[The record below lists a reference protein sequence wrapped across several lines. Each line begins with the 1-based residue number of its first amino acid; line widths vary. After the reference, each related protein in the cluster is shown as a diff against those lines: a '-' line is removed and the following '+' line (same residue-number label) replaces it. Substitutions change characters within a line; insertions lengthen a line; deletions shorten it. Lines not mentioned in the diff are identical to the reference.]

1 MSKKDLKQAQVFT
14 PPWAT
19 NQMLDMLDQSCF
31 AAHESFFFEPSCGD
45 GAMLVVMVERIFQE
59 LLKKYG
65 DKEKALADTLFKFY
79 AIELDDQLVPVAR
92 MRIFEWA
99 TAKAERELSPLEQY
113 LIARS
118 LQQSVE
124 NRDFF
129 EVMKGSLESAG
140 LRGIERSVR
149 NAAGVETVA
158 PWKEKKPTKRKS
170 KGDPDDT

>member
-1 MSKKDLKQAQVFT
+1 MSKFEKGQQVFT
-14 PPWAT
+14 PEWAT
-19 NQMLDMLDQSCF
+19 NEMIDLLDQGKLS
-31 AAHESFFFEPSCGD
+31 AHETFFFEPSCGD
-45 GAMLVVMVERIFQE
+45 GSMLVVMVERIFQE

-65 DKEKALADTLFKFY
+65 DRDQALADTLFKFY
-79 AIELDDQLVPVAR
+79 AIELDPELVPKAR
-92 MRIFEWA
+92 MRIYEWA
-99 TAKAERELSPLEQY
+99 SNKAERELSPLEMY

-140 LRGIERSVR
+140 LRGIERSIR
-149 NAAGVETVA
+149 KAAGVETVA

-170 KGDPDDT
+170 KGDGDDK